1 MARYAVLRIA
11 KVKTMGHVAGLGLH
25 VERERETRNAD
36 EERRAQNERLAGT
49 GDWIADVERRLADA
63 PTIRKNAVLA
73 IEHVMTASPEF
84 FGEGSA
90 REQARRLADW
100 RDASMAWLRET
111 YGRDNVVAAV
121 LHRDELTPHI
131 QALVVPIDDHGRLN
145 ARGFIGGDRGRLS
158 ALQDSYHDAV
168 GRLGLERG
176 VRGSV
181 AEHQTVREFYAA
193 LKEGP
198 RIAREEIAQAVRVA
212 EPGHVV
218 ARPRA
223 FAEEQQAKVVEQV
236 MPVMWTLGM
245 RADELAR
252 RVEQQERQITALN
265 SQLERTTRDLG
276 ALAAQV
282 RQVDLREV
290 IERLGGVRDRQDG
303 HVWRLDGDHIN
314 ITGEKFYNHDRQRG
328 GGGAIDLVMHA
339 TGYDFKQAVGWLRH
353 EHNAELAIAAATHHG
368 ARQAQ
373 EIAAREAR
381 PAFVQPQED
390 RARWGQVRDYL
401 TDVRALPERLVDELH
416 RAGTL
421 YADGRG
427 NAVFLRRDHDGHT
440 TGAFLRG
447 TAPESDYKGLAAGTR
462 RDAGHFSH
470 TTPATHESWGQRPTL
485 VLAES
490 PIDAL
495 SWQAARAPGG
505 LSSGPLTVVSTDGV
519 GALPWR
525 EIVATQQAGGVVR
538 VATDH
543 DRAGEHL
550 WRELSD
556 RYPSEVTFGR
566 LVREQPALKD
576 WNDDLRFP
584 AQAEEVRERER
595 TEARRQE
602 AERRAQEREA
612 DRQRTQERQRDRG
625 RDRGGWDHD
634 R

>member
-36 EERRAQNERLAGT
+36 EARRQENERLAGT
-49 GDWIADVERRLADA
+49 GDWCADVERRLADA

-73 IEHVMTASPEF
+73 IEHVMTASPEY

-111 YGRDNVVAAV
+111 YGRDNVVAAM

-168 GRLGLERG
+168 GQLGLARG

-218 ARPRA
+218 TRPRA
-223 FAEEQQAKVVEQV
+223 FAEEQQAKIVEQV
-236 MPVMWTLGM
+236 MPVVWTLGM

-252 RVEQQERQITALN
+252 QVAQQERQITALN
-265 SQLERTTRDLG
+265 SQLERTTRDLR

-303 HVWRLDGDHIN
+303 HMWRLDGDHIN
-314 ITGEKFYNHDRQRG
+314 MAY
-328 GGGAIDLVMHA
+328 
-339 TGYDFKQAVGWLRH
+339 
-353 EHNAELAIAAATHHG
+353 
-368 ARQAQ
+368 
-373 EIAAREAR
+373 
-381 PAFVQPQED
+381 
-390 RARWGQVRDYL
+390 
-401 TDVRALPERLVDELH
+401 
-416 RAGTL
+416 
-421 YADGRG
+421 
-427 NAVFLRRDHDGHT
+427 
-440 TGAFLRG
+440 
-447 TAPESDYKGLAAGTR
+447 
-462 RDAGHFSH
+462 
-470 TTPATHESWGQRPTL
+470 
-485 VLAES
+485 
-490 PIDAL
+490 
-495 SWQAARAPGG
+495 
-505 LSSGPLTVVSTDGV
+505 
-519 GALPWR
+519 
-525 EIVATQQAGGVVR
+525 
-538 VATDH
+538 
-543 DRAGEHL
+543 
-550 WRELSD
+550 
-556 RYPSEVTFGR
+556 
-566 LVREQPALKD
+566 EQDTCKS
-576 WNDDLRFP
+576 
-584 AQAEEVRERER
+584 R
-595 TEARRQE
+595 T
-602 AERRAQEREA
+602 
-612 DRQRTQERQRDRG
+612 
-625 RDRGGWDHD
+625 
-634 R
+634 

>member
-1 MARYAVLRIA
+1 M
-11 KVKTMGHVAGLGLH
+11 
-25 VERERETRNAD
+25 
-36 EERRAQNERLAGT
+36 
-49 GDWIADVERRLADA
+49 
-63 PTIRKNAVLA
+63 
-73 IEHVMTASPEF
+73 
-84 FGEGSA
+84 
-90 REQARRLADW
+90 
-100 RDASMAWLRET
+100 
-111 YGRDNVVAAV
+111 
-121 LHRDELTPHI
+121 
-131 QALVVPIDDHGRLN
+131 
-145 ARGFIGGDRGRLS
+145 S
-158 ALQDSYHDAV
+158 ALQDGYHDAV

-198 RIAREEIAQAVRVA
+198 RIAREEIAQAVRVE

-223 FAEEQQAKVVEQV
+223 FAEEQQAKIVDQV

-290 IERLGGVRDRQDG
+290 IERLGGVRDRHDG
-303 HVWRLDGDHIN
+303 HMWRLDGDHIN
-314 ITGEKFYNHDRQRG
+314 ITGEKFYNHDQRRG

-339 TGYDFKQAVGWLRH
+339 TGYDFKQAVGWLKH
-353 EHNAELAIAAATHHG
+353 EHSAELAVAAATHHG
-368 ARQAQ
+368 ARRAQ

-381 PAFVQPQED
+381 PAFVPPQEE
-390 RARWGQVRDYL
+390 RARWSQVRDYL
-401 TDVRALPERLVDELH
+401 TDVRALPERLVDALH

-421 YADGRG
+421 YADGRS
-427 NAVFLRRDHDGHT
+427 NAVFLRRDHEGHT
-440 TGAFLRG
+440 IGAFLRG
-447 TAPESDYKGLAAGTR
+447 TDPESDYKGLAAGTR

-470 TTPATHESWGQRPTL
+470 TTPAPHESWGQRPTL

-505 LSSGPLTVVSTDGV
+505 LSSGPLTVISTDGL

-543 DRAGEHL
+543 DRAGERL

-556 RYPSEVTFGR
+556 RYPSEETFGR
-566 LVREQPALKD
+566 LVRERPALKD

-584 AQAEEVRERER
+584 AQAEEMRERER
-595 TEARRQE
+595 AEARRQE
-602 AERRAQEREA
+602 AERRTQEREA
-612 DRQRTQERQRDRG
+612 SRQRAQERQRDQG

>member
-1 MARYAVLRIA
+1 MYAVLRIA
-11 KVKTMGHVAGLGLH
+11 KVKMMGHVAGLGLH

-36 EERRAQNERLAGT
+36 EGRRHANERLAGT
-49 GDWIADVERRLADA
+49 GDWCADVEHRLADA
-63 PTIRKNAVLA
+63 PIIRKNAVLA

-84 FGEGSA
+84 FGEGSV

-198 RIAREEIAQAVRVA
+198 RIAREEIAQAVRVE

-223 FAEEQQAKVVEQV
+223 FAEEQQAQVVEQV
-236 MPVMWTLGM
+236 MPVVWTLGM

-265 SQLERTTRDLG
+265 QQLERATRDLG

-303 HVWRLDGDHIN
+303 HLWRLDGDHIN
-314 ITGEKFYNHDRQRG
+314 ITGERFYNHDRHQG

-339 TGYDFKQAVGWLRH
+339 TGYDFKQAVGWLKH
-353 EHNAELAIAAATHHG
+353 EHGAELAVAAATHHST
-368 ARQAQ
+368 RQAQ

-381 PAFVQPQED
+381 PAFVPPQED

-401 TDVRALPERLVDELH
+401 TDVRALPERVVDELH
-416 RAGTL
+416 KEGTL

-427 NAVFLRRDHDGHT
+427 NAVFLRRDHEGHT

-447 TAPESDYKGLAAGTR
+447 TDPESDYKGLAAGTR

-470 TTPATHESWGQRPTL
+470 TTPATGESWGQRPTL

-495 SWQAARAPGG
+495 SWQAARAQGRQ
-505 LSSGPLTVVSTDGV
+505 SSGPLTVISTDGV
-519 GALPWR
+519 GALPMR

-543 DRAGEHL
+543 DRAGERL

-556 RYPSEVTFGR
+556 RYPSEVDFGR
-566 LVREQPALKD
+566 LVRERPALKD

-595 TEARRQE
+595 GAARRQE

-612 DRQRTQERQRDRG
+612 SRSWAQERQRDG
-625 RDRGGWDHD
+625 GHDHGGWDHD